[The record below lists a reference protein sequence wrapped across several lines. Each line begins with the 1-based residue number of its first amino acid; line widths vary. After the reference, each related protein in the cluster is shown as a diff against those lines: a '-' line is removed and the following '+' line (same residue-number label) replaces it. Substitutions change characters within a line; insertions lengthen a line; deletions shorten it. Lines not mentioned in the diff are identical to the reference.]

1 MEFLKELVEIFEIRN
16 KLGLHAKAA
25 GMFVK
30 TTNKYSAA
38 FTVKKD
44 DVEVNGKSIMGLMM
58 LAAAKGSRIIVR
70 ASGDDATE
78 ALVEIRELIYD
89 KFGEEE

>member
-1 MEFLKELVEIFEIRN
+1 MELKNIFEIKN

-25 GMFVK
+25 GVFVQ
-30 TTNKYSAA
+30 TTNKYCSD
-38 FTVKKD
+38 FFVKKD

-58 LAAAKGSRIIVR
+58 LAAAKGTKILITVK
-70 ASGDDATE
+70 GDDAKD
-78 ALVEIRELIYD
+78 AMKDLHELIEA